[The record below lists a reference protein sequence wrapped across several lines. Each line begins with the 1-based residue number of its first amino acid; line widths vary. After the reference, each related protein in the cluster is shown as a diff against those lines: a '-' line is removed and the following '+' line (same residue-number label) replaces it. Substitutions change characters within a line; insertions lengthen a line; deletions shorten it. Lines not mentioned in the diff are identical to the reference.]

1 MVFCHGIKSHFCIKQ
16 CSFHFV
22 ITIPFWLIHS
32 FPAICMTG
40 WDQHSSISLQ
50 TSGQERWNKLGLS
63 SIGLCLIVMRWIVY
77 CYILSNHI
85 WLPEFLYSKYLFY
98 LNLSLPLFFHLL
110 ILSVTLF
117 IYLFFIYTLY
127 DIFFDSHLCS
137 YFSTGAILYFA
148 EAGLSSINS
157 MYETSLDSFLS
168 VFKTALISAKNVR
181 THDCCTLPSFPCS
194 NTFLAQE
201 MICFNAFKLDWYI
214 CTLLNDPS
222 YKASYHLYISWHL
235 EIALIYLP
243 TTFLQDVS
251 LESRMRNMIDT
262 ITRQIYD
269 YTCTGKHPHVLTF
282 FTYIHTYI
290 HTYIYIYVH
299 TYTHAYART

>member
-117 IYLFFIYTLY
+117 IYLFIFYLHFVRYIFRFSFMFLFLHRV
-127 DIFFDSHLCS
+127 DIIFRWSRTVQHQFYVWDVFRFLLKR
-137 YFSTGAILYFA
+137 IQN
-148 EAGLSSINS
+148 SSN
-157 MYETSLDSFLS
+157 
-168 VFKTALISAKNVR
+168 
-181 THDCCTLPSFPCS
+181 
-194 NTFLAQE
+194 
-201 MICFNAFKLDWYI
+201 
-214 CTLLNDPS
+214 
-222 YKASYHLYISWHL
+222 
-235 EIALIYLP
+235 
-243 TTFLQDVS
+243 
-251 LESRMRNMIDT
+251 
-262 ITRQIYD
+262 
-269 YTCTGKHPHVLTF
+269 
-282 FTYIHTYI
+282 
-290 HTYIYIYVH
+290 
-299 TYTHAYART
+299 